1 MLDNM
6 FIGDPPG
13 NTDRILDFSTAETG
27 TLFFAPSAD
36 FLDDPP
42 GPPASASAAAPQTTG
57 DNAPT
62 SESSGSLGIGSLRR
76 STSP

>member
-13 NTDRILDFSTAETG
+13 NTDRILDFSTAVTG
-27 TLFFAPSAD
+27 GLFFSPTID

-42 GPPASASAAAPQTTG
+42 PLPGDEAVAAPPTP
-57 DNAPT
+57 AP
-62 SESSGSLGIGSLRR
+62 SNDGSLSIGSLKGH
-76 STSP
+76 PQ